1 MPVSLAGLDLSWLS
15 DPANR
20 LPQAPR
26 KQRIN
31 FRAKR
36 SDKVASPFFM
46 PDSAPY
52 INIATKDTFEIS
64 SRSQQREFEKRT
76 GYVQIGNDFGPDGSI
91 SAENN
96 AKKARWDELSKGHT
110 TPPEWVD

>member
-1 MPVSLAGLDLSWLS
+1 LPVSLAGLDLSFLK

-20 LPQAPR
+20 LPPAPR

-31 FRAKR
+31 HRAKR
-36 SDKVASPFFM
+36 SDKVASPYYFA
-46 PDSAPY
+46 DAKPY
-52 INIATKDTFEIS
+52 VNVATKENLVIS

-76 GYVQIGNDFGPDGSI
+76 GYVQVGNDIPIGSI
-91 SAENN
+91 AAENN

-110 TPPEWVD
+110 TSPEWVD